1 MVDLEKLKPKTK
13 IIFIIMILSIA
24 YVYGNTYAAW
34 YEEPEIYETENI
46 DSKWWLSRKQK
57 EAEKQK
63 QDIELNKK
71 IEENKN
77 RDFKD
82 KNIRWLYSDFDAT
95 RFPKN
100 KWEIIDDDGD
110 SIGYNYYFDKDG
122 YLLIDTIT
130 PDYKI
135 VDIKGREV
143 DYNLRPIKY
152 EINKNIIEEDN
163 SQDSN
168 NINFLYNLP
177 TREQSKVIIGEGV
190 VLKKQEKIF
199 DHTINKDVVAYASS
213 SNRFIKETIG
223 TIYNEI
229 RWLKCCSLGGNGGY
243 VIFNNPQNNFN
254 KITGYISTQ
263 YDTSKT
269 DSTIYTLKVYDADL
283 YDKYNAE
290 HHLYD
295 IDEIYANDHFN
306 VTDDIRLSFT
316 FDRSIKR
323 LRFEIEAV
331 GKYLNKTC
339 YFKDLKYGFS
349 KTAFAEELKRKKEDE
364 EEIEELKRLGIY
376 IEDYTNFDAL
386 DDDGNI
392 IYEDGE
398 IDDDFEEYRNDFRYD
413 YSLDIYEEETKSYED
428 RLQDSDT
435 GPAFDENLQNI
446 KQVGPA
452 FIDIE

>member
-199 DHTINKDVVAYASS
+199 DHTINKDV
-213 SNRFIKETIG
+213 ETSFL
-223 TIYNEI
+223 T
-229 RWLKCCSLGGNGGY
+229 
-243 VIFNNPQNNFN
+243 
-254 KITGYISTQ
+254 
-263 YDTSKT
+263 
-269 DSTIYTLKVYDADL
+269 
-283 YDKYNAE
+283 
-290 HHLYD
+290 
-295 IDEIYANDHFN
+295 N
-306 VTDDIRLSFT
+306 VS
-316 FDRSIKR
+316 
-323 LRFEIEAV
+323 
-331 GKYLNKTC
+331 
-339 YFKDLKYGFS
+339 
-349 KTAFAEELKRKKEDE
+349 
-364 EEIEELKRLGIY
+364 
-376 IEDYTNFDAL
+376 
-386 DDDGNI
+386 
-392 IYEDGE
+392 
-398 IDDDFEEYRNDFRYD
+398 
-413 YSLDIYEEETKSYED
+413 
-428 RLQDSDT
+428 
-435 GPAFDENLQNI
+435 
-446 KQVGPA
+446 
-452 FIDIE
+452 